1 MLHKRLFALLAMIT
15 VLGLIPALAQNTV
28 TLPTGTE
35 IKVRTDQAIKGTTA
49 DAGKNFPATVS
60 QDVKD
65 NTGKVIIPRGA
76 RAQLK
81 VVSENKQAA
90 LDLNSVTVNGQKYAV
105 VSPAA
110 QTGQVG
116 ANKTTAKYAG
126 GGALAGAVIG
136 AIAGGGKG
144 AAIGGVLGGVAGA
157 GTQYVTRGRK
167 LNVPA
172 ETELSFKLA
181 QELNLVPAKST
192 PSSRQK
198 LPPAQ
203 Q

>member
-1 MLHKRLFALLAMIT
+1 MLHKRLLSLLAIIA
-15 VLGLIPALAQNTV
+15 VLGVMQALAQNNV

-35 IKVRTDQAIKGTTA
+35 IKVRTDQAIKATTA
-49 DAGKNFPATVS
+49 DAGKNFAATVS

-65 NTGKVIIPRGA
+65 NAGKVIIPRGA

-81 VVSENKQAA
+81 VVSETKQAA
-90 LDLNSVTVNGQKYAV
+90 LDLSTVTVNGQRYAV

-144 AAIGGVLGGVAGA
+144 AVIGGVLGGAAGA
-157 GTQYVTRGRK
+157 GAQYVTRGRK
-167 LNVPA
+167 LDVPA
-172 ETELSFKLA
+172 ETELTFKLA
-181 QELNLVPAKST
+181 QDLSLVPAKST
-192 PSSRQK
+192 PSTRQK

-203 Q
+203 